1 MENQELAKALAKAQ
15 KEVKELEK
23 SATSKVRLKSGGE
36 YSFDYVPLESVLDE
50 ARRVLASNG
59 ISFQQH
65 ITRDDKGL
73 CLFTELLHES
83 GQSKVIPTPVIGNPT
98 NMQEMGSLFTYAKRY
113 AMLGILGIAGSD
125 DIDANDT
132 NEKNESFTVTQKDK
146 VMQNTNNYAAK
157 QEAPKTPLSAPFT
170 RSANQAAPS
179 QAKASKL
186 VTEAQVKRLYAIH
199 EKAGWSFENVTKKM
213 KELFNKMDV
222 SQLNMTEYDELISF
236 IQLTKPDSDS
246 IPF

>member
-1 MENQELAKALAKAQ
+1 MMRPN
-15 KEVKELEK
+15 
-23 SATSKVRLKSGGE
+23 
-36 YSFDYVPLESVLDE
+36 
-50 ARRVLASNG
+50 
-59 ISFQQH
+59 
-65 ITRDDKGL
+65 
-73 CLFTELLHES
+73 
-83 GQSKVIPTPVIGNPT
+83 

-113 AMLGILGIAGSD
+113 AMLGILGIAVSD

-132 NEKNESFTVTQKDK
+132 NEKNESFTLTQKDK

-157 QEAPKTPLSAPFT
+157 QEAPKTSLSAPFT
-170 RSANQAAPS
+170 RPATQTAPS
-179 QAKASKL
+179 QANASKL

-199 EKAGWSFENVTKKM
+199 DKAGWSFENVTKKM